1 MIVTLAT
8 NKNSFKKEKAWL
20 SFALLCFALLCSVGD
35 RVHRLFFIKKE
46 PEGGD
51 IPEIKGLRQGER

>member
-1 MIVTLAT
+1 LSLWLQTKIPL
-8 NKNSFKKEKAWL
+8 KKKKHGL
-20 SFALLCFALLCSVGD
+20 ALLCFALLCSVGD

-46 PEGGD
+46 PEGWD